1 MFKLLVMLFINKII
15 IMVIII
21 MIITIIIIEKGLQF
35 KTISIPSLSFDF
47 LTSAFKRF
55 YNFSRQQHFLF
66 MAFAI
71 SYKKFVI
78 CLGYNKG

>member
-35 KTISIPSLSFDF
+35 KTISIPSL
-47 LTSAFKRF
+47 
-55 YNFSRQQHFLF
+55 NFSRQQHFLF

>member
-1 MFKLLVMLFINKII
+1 M
-15 IMVIII
+15 
-21 MIITIIIIEKGLQF
+21 ITITIIEKGLQF
-35 KTISIPSLSFDF
+35 KTISIPSLNFNF

-66 MAFAI
+66 MALAI

-78 CLGYNKG
+78 CLGYNKA